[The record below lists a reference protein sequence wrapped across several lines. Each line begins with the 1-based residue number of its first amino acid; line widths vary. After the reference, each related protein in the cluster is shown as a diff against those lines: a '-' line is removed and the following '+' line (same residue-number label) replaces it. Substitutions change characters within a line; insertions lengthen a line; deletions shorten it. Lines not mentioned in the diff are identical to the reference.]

1 MVALSGSRYQT
12 HLSEESFLDPDIVET
27 SLSRKVGF
35 QAGDC
40 FRYYKQ
46 GWFGTR
52 TPYPAPPLKLLVLGV
67 PYPQAGLGPVL
78 DFGMYFL
85 LSRFTVPRYLSTQF
99 QAF

>member
-52 TPYPAPPLKLLVLGV
+52 TPYPRPAPEATGPWGPLPTGR
-67 PYPQAGLGPVL
+67 LGP
-78 DFGMYFL
+78 G
-85 LSRFTVPRYLSTQF
+85 T
-99 QAF
+99 